1 MKNILKLQV
10 IENFPIATHHYY
22 IHRRITTKRRKTG
35 FSITVFLL
43 HMAIFTLTLNANLFP
58 FLLTIHF
65 FVENFKSKIKQKI
78 SNISLNVSDNMQHK
92 FTYLLTNLLF
102 GILQAELR

>member
-1 MKNILKLQV
+1 MSLKGLTQNLNIYFEEHIKTASHRK
-10 IENFPIATHHYY
+10 FPNSHHYY

-78 SNISLNVSDNMQHK
+78 
-92 FTYLLTNLLF
+92 
-102 GILQAELR
+102 